1 MAPSTYDVNV
11 QLALATT
18 AEHEG
23 DLDTALDFLSH
34 AHQLARETDRATH
47 ARVHWASA
55 RFRAR
60 YISVLPIG
68 MLASM
73 L

>member
-23 DLDTALDFLSH
+23 DFETALEFL
-34 AHQLARETDRATH
+34 AQAQRLAREPDRA
-47 ARVHWASA
+47 RVQGFS
-55 RFRAR
+55 RRLR
-60 YISVLPIG
+60 TR
-68 MLASM
+68 
-73 L
+73 